1 MSTNE
6 WLWLS
11 YDSRFVTPSAAPATA
26 NSGNL
31 GGKKTELCRS
41 N

>member
-6 WLWLS
+6 RFWVS
-11 YDSRFVTPSAAPATA
+11 YYSRFVTPSAAPATA

-31 GGKKTELCRS
+31 EGKKTELCRS